1 MHPNHV
7 VMGTLLFR
15 SGLNFAYKLDLL
27 KHWLSIGLPIR
38 EGELR
43 IIEKQMKDGKKLIR
57 DLVKPSFVYSRTCVL
72 VSVSTTEHYIDF
84 FIYEVQCNI
93 I

>member
-1 MHPNHV
+1 MQPNHV

-15 SGLNFAYKLDLL
+15 SGLNFAYKLGLL

-43 IIEKQMKDGKKLIR
+43 IIEKQMKDGKKLIQ
-57 DLVKPSFVYSRTCVL
+57 DLVKSLFFVSIC
-72 VSVSTTEHYIDF
+72 STVY
-84 FIYEVQCNI
+84 
-93 I
+93 